1 MREVIKLVKYYSLK
15 KILKNNSQY
24 NVIIGERSNGKTYAC
39 LKYALDNF
47 FKKGEEF
54 VYLRR
59 WNDDV
64 KTKRMQTLFTPFKDY
79 LEKRNGKVI
88 FKSGT
93 FYFVDLDTEIET
105 VMAYALSISEVEHM
119 KSSSYENVTTVIFDE
134 FLTRRVYLVNEF
146 VSFMNVLSTIIRK
159 RENVII
165 FMLGNT
171 VNRFCPYFSE
181 MGLKNIEHMKQG
193 TIDLY
198 KYSSGMT
205 VSVEYCSN
213 LNRVKK
219 GSSYFAFDNP
229 DLKMITE
236 GKWELGIYPHVSWHL
251 YSENIFFSFVISFND
266 KLYQGDIYND
276 DNGIYIFI
284 HNKTTP
290 IKEDTWVFSLESVP
304 SKLYN
309 VSVYSGGNKVL
320 NLIKNLF
327 LNNKVFYQDN
337 SVGDSINNYLKGVKY
352 G

>member
-1 MREVIKLVKYYSLK
+1 MVKYYSLK

-236 GKWELGIYPHVSWHL
+236 GKWELGIYPHISWHL

-309 VSVYSGGNKVL
+309 KSVYIGGNKVL

>member
-1 MREVIKLVKYYSLK
+1 MVKYYSLK
-15 KILKNNSQY
+15 KILRNKSQY

-39 LKYALDNF
+39 LKHALDKF
-47 FKKGEEF
+47 FKTGEEF

-59 WNDDV
+59 WTDDV
-64 KTKRMQTLFTPFKDY
+64 KTKRMQTLFTPFKEY

-88 FKSGT
+88 FKSGV
-93 FYFVDLDTEIET
+93 FYFVDLDTEQET
-105 VMAYALSISEVEHM
+105 PMAYALSISEVEHM

-171 VNRFCPYFSE
+171 VNRYCPYFAE

-236 GKWELGIYPHVSWHL
+236 GKWELGIYPHVSWKL
-251 YSENIFFSFVISFND
+251 YFENVFYSFVISFNN

-276 DNGIYIFI
+276 DNGIYIYI
-284 HNKTTP
+284 HEKTTD
-290 IKEDTWVFSLESVP
+290 IKEGTLVYSLESVP
-304 SKLYN
+304 NKLYN
-309 VSVYSGGNKVL
+309 VSVFTGGNKVL
-320 NLIKNLF
+320 NLIKSLF

-337 SVGDSINNYLKGVKY
+337 SVGDSINNYLKGIKY

>member
-1 MREVIKLVKYYSLK
+1 M
-15 KILKNNSQY
+15 
-24 NVIIGERSNGKTYAC
+24 IIGERSNGKTYAC

-159 RENVII
+159 RENVTI

-171 VNRFCPYFSE
+171 VNRYCPYFSE
-181 MGLKNIEHMKQG
+181 MGLKNIRSEEH
-193 TIDLY
+193 T
-198 KYSSGMT
+198 S
-205 VSVEYCSN
+205 
-213 LNRVKK
+213 
-219 GSSYFAFDNP
+219 
-229 DLKMITE
+229 
-236 GKWELGIYPHVSWHL
+236 ELQSRI
-251 YSENIFFSFVISFND
+251 
-266 KLYQGDIYND
+266 
-276 DNGIYIFI
+276 
-284 HNKTTP
+284 
-290 IKEDTWVFSLESVP
+290 
-304 SKLYN
+304 
-309 VSVYSGGNKVL
+309 
-320 NLIKNLF
+320 
-327 LNNKVFYQDN
+327 
-337 SVGDSINNYLKGVKY
+337 
-352 G
+352 

>member
-1 MREVIKLVKYYSLK
+1 MVKYYSLN
-15 KILKNNSQY
+15 KILKNKSQY
-24 NVIIGERSNGKTYAC
+24 NVIFGERSNGKTYAC
-39 LKYALDNF
+39 LKYALDKF

-59 WNDDV
+59 WTDDV
-64 KTKRMQTLFTPFKDY
+64 KSKRMQTLFVPFKDY

-88 FKSGT
+88 FKKGA
-93 FYFVDLDTEIET
+93 FYFVNLET
-105 VMAYALSISEVEHM
+105 LEETIMAYALSISEVEHM

-159 RENVII
+159 RENVTI

-171 VNRFCPYFSE
+171 VNRYCPYFSE
-181 MGLKNIEHMKQG
+181 MGLKNIENMKQG
-193 TIDLY
+193 TIDVY
-198 KYSSGMT
+198 RYSSGMT

-213 LNRVKK
+213 LSKGKK
-219 GSSYFAFDNP
+219 GSSYFAFNNP
-229 DLKMITE
+229 DLKMITD
-236 GKWELGIYPHVSWHL
+236 GKWELGIYPHVSWNL
-251 YSENIFFSFVISFND
+251 YSENNFYSFVISFNN

-276 DNGIYIFI
+276 DNGIYIYI
-284 HNKTTP
+284 HEKTSA
-290 IKEDTWVFSLESVP
+290 IKDGTIVFSLESKP
-304 SKLYN
+304 NKLYN
-309 VSVYSGGNKVL
+309 VSVFTGGNKVL

-337 SVGDSINNYLKGVKY
+337 SVGDAINNYLKEVKY

>member
-1 MREVIKLVKYYSLK
+1 MVKYYSLK

-171 VNRFCPYFSE
+171 VNRYCPYFSE
-181 MGLKNIEHMKQG
+181 MGLKNVEHMKQG

-213 LNRVKK
+213 LNKVKK

-236 GKWELGIYPHVSWHL
+236 GKWELGIYPHVSWRL
-251 YSENIFFSFVISFND
+251 YSENIFYSFVISFND
-266 KLYQGDIYND
+266 KLYQGDLYND

-284 HNKTTP
+284 HDKTTP
-290 IKEDTWVFSLESVP
+290 IKEGTLVYSLESVP
-304 SKLYN
+304 DKLYN
-309 VSVYSGGNKVL
+309 VSVFTGGNKVL

>member
-1 MREVIKLVKYYSLK
+1 MIV
-15 KILKNNSQY
+15 
-24 NVIIGERSNGKTYAC
+24 GERSNGKTYAC
-39 LKYALDNF
+39 LEYALDNF

-88 FKSGT
+88 FKSGV
-93 FYFVDLDTEIET
+93 FYFVDLDSEEET

-171 VNRFCPYFSE
+171 VNRYCPYFSE

-213 LNRVKK
+213 LNKVKK

-236 GKWELGIYPHVSWHL
+236 GKWELGIYPHVSWRL
-251 YSENIFFSFVISFND
+251 YSENIFYSFVISFND
-266 KLYQGDIYND
+266 KLYQGDLYND

-284 HNKTTP
+284 HDKTTP
-290 IKEDTWVFSLESVP
+290 IKQGSLVFSLESVP
-304 SKLYN
+304 DVLYN
-309 VSVYSGGNKVL
+309 VSVFTGGNKVL

>member
-1 MREVIKLVKYYSLK
+1 MVKYYSLN
-15 KILKNNSQY
+15 KILKNKSQY
-24 NVIIGERSNGKTYAC
+24 NVIFGERSNGKTYAC
-39 LKYALDNF
+39 LKYALDKF
-47 FKKGEEF
+47 FKNGDEF

-59 WNDDV
+59 WTDDV
-64 KTKRMQTLFTPFKDY
+64 KAKRMQTLFTPFKDY
-79 LEKRNGKVI
+79 LEKKGGKVI

-93 FYFVDLDTEIET
+93 FYYVDLETEEET

-171 VNRFCPYFSE
+171 VNRYCPYFSE

-213 LNRVKK
+213 LNK
-219 GSSYFAFDNP
+219 GKRGASYFAFDNP

-236 GKWELGIYPHVSWHL
+236 GKWELGIYPHVSWNL
-251 YSENIFFSFVISFND
+251 YSENIVYSFVISFNN
-266 KLYQGDIYND
+266 KLFQGDIYND
-276 DNGIYIFI
+276 DNGIYIYI
-284 HNKTTP
+284 HEKTTD
-290 IKEDTWVFSLESVP
+290 IKDGTIVFSLESKP
-304 SKLYN
+304 NKLYN
-309 VSVYSGGNKVL
+309 VSVFTGGNKVL

-327 LNNKVFYQDN
+327 LNNKVFYQN
-337 SVGDSINNYLKGVKY
+337 NTVGDTINNYLKGVKY

>member
-1 MREVIKLVKYYSLK
+1 M
-15 KILKNNSQY
+15 
-24 NVIIGERSNGKTYAC
+24 IIGERSNGKTYAC
-39 LKYALDNF
+39 LKYALDKF
-47 FKKGEEF
+47 FKTGEEF

-59 WNDDV
+59 WTDDV
-64 KTKRMQTLFTPFKDY
+64 KTKRMQTLFTPFLDY
-79 LEKRNGKVI
+79 LEKKGGKVI
-88 FKSGT
+88 FKSGV
-93 FYFVDLDTEIET
+93 FYFVDLNTEQET
-105 VMAYALSISEVEHM
+105 PMAYALSISEVEHM

-159 RENVII
+159 RENVTI

-171 VNRFCPYFSE
+171 VNRYCPYFSE

-213 LNRVKK
+213 LNKVKK

-236 GKWELGIYPHVSWHL
+236 GKWELGIYPHVSWKL
-251 YSENIFFSFVISFND
+251 YSENIFYSFVIIFNN
-266 KLYQGDIYND
+266 KYYQGDIYND

-284 HNKTTP
+284 HEKTTD
-290 IKEDTWVFSLESVP
+290 IKEGTLVYSLESVP
-304 SKLYN
+304 DKLYN
-309 VSVYSGGNKVL
+309 VSVFTGGNKVL
-320 NLIKNLF
+320 DLIRKLF

-337 SVGDSINNYLKGVKY
+337 SVGDSINNYLKGLKY

>member
-1 MREVIKLVKYYSLK
+1 
-15 KILKNNSQY
+15 
-24 NVIIGERSNGKTYAC
+24 
-39 LKYALDNF
+39 
-47 FKKGEEF
+47 
-54 VYLRR
+54 
-59 WNDDV
+59 
-64 KTKRMQTLFTPFKDY
+64 MQTLFTPFKDY

-105 VMAYALSISEVEHM
+105 PMAYALSISEVEHM

-171 VNRFCPYFSE
+171 VNRYCPYFSE

-213 LNRVKK
+213 LNKVKK

-236 GKWELGIYPHVSWHL
+236 GKWELGIYPHVSWRL

-309 VSVYSGGNKVL
+309 VSVYIGGNKVL

>member
-1 MREVIKLVKYYSLK
+1 
-15 KILKNNSQY
+15 
-24 NVIIGERSNGKTYAC
+24 
-39 LKYALDNF
+39 
-47 FKKGEEF
+47 
-54 VYLRR
+54 
-59 WNDDV
+59 
-64 KTKRMQTLFTPFKDY
+64 MQTLFTPFKEY

-88 FKSGT
+88 FKKGA
-93 FYFVDLDTEIET
+93 FYFVDLDTEEET
-105 VMAYALSISEVEHM
+105 IMAYALSISEVEHM

-171 VNRFCPYFSE
+171 VNRYCPYFSE
-181 MGLKNIEHMKQG
+181 MGLKNVEHMKQG
-193 TIDLY
+193 TIDVY
-198 KYSSGMT
+198 RYSSGMT

-213 LNRVKK
+213 LNKGKK

-229 DLKMITE
+229 DLKMITD
-236 GKWELGIYPHVSWHL
+236 GKWELGIYPHVSWNL
-251 YSENIFFSFVISFND
+251 YSENIFYSFVISFNN

-276 DNGIYIFI
+276 DNGIYIYI
-284 HNKTTP
+284 HEKTSA
-290 IKEDTWVFSLESVP
+290 IKESTLVFSLESKP
-304 SKLYN
+304 NKLYN
-309 VSVYSGGNKVL
+309 VSVFTGGNKVL

-337 SVGDSINNYLKGVKY
+337 SVGDAINNYLKEVRY

>member
-1 MREVIKLVKYYSLK
+1 MAKYYSLK
-15 KILKNNSQY
+15 KILKNKSQY

-88 FKSGT
+88 FKSGV
-93 FYFVDLDTEIET
+93 FYFVDLDSEEET

-171 VNRFCPYFSE
+171 VNRYCPYFSE
-181 MGLKNIEHMKQG
+181 MGLKNVEHMKQG

-213 LNRVKK
+213 LNKVKK

-236 GKWELGIYPHVSWHL
+236 GKWELGIYPHVSWRL
-251 YSENIFFSFVISFND
+251 YSENIFYSFVISFNN
-266 KLYQGDIYND
+266 KLYQGDLYND
-276 DNGIYIFI
+276 ENGIYIFI
-284 HNKTTP
+284 HDKTTP
-290 IKEDTWVFSLESVP
+290 IKDGTLVYSLESVP
-304 SKLYN
+304 DKLYN
-309 VSVYSGGNKVL
+309 VSVFTGGNKVL
-320 NLIKNLF
+320 DLIKKLF

>member
-1 MREVIKLVKYYSLK
+1 MVKYYSLN
-15 KILKNNSQY
+15 KILKNKSQY
-24 NVIIGERSNGKTYAC
+24 NVIFGERSNGKTYAC
-39 LKYALDNF
+39 LKYALDKF

-59 WNDDV
+59 WTDDV
-64 KTKRMQTLFTPFKDY
+64 KSKRMQTLFVPFKDY

-88 FKSGT
+88 FKKGA
-93 FYFVDLDTEIET
+93 FYFVDLDTEEET
-105 VMAYALSISEVEHM
+105 IMAYALSVSEVEHM

-159 RENVII
+159 RENVTI

-171 VNRFCPYFSE
+171 VNRYCPYFSE
-181 MGLKNIEHMKQG
+181 MGLKNVEHMKQG
-193 TIDLY
+193 TIDVY
-198 KYSSGMT
+198 RYSSGMT

-213 LNRVKK
+213 LSKGKK
-219 GSSYFAFDNP
+219 GSSYFAFNNP
-229 DLKMITE
+229 DLKMITD
-236 GKWELGIYPHVSWHL
+236 GKWELGIYPHVSWNL
-251 YSENIFFSFVISFND
+251 YSENNFYSFVISFNN

-276 DNGIYIFI
+276 DNGIYIYI
-284 HNKTTP
+284 HEKTSA
-290 IKEDTWVFSLESVP
+290 IKDGTIVFSLESKP
-304 SKLYN
+304 NMLYN
-309 VSVYSGGNKVL
+309 VSVFAGGNKVL

-337 SVGDSINNYLKGVKY
+337 SVGDAINNYLKEVKY

>member
-1 MREVIKLVKYYSLK
+1 MAKYYSLK

-88 FKSGT
+88 FKSGV
-93 FYFVDLDTEIET
+93 FYFVDLDTEIEI

-171 VNRFCPYFSE
+171 VNRYCPYFSE

-213 LNRVKK
+213 LNKAKK

-236 GKWELGIYPHVSWHL
+236 GKWELGIYPHVSWQL
-251 YSENIFFSFVISFND
+251 YSENIFYSFVISFND
-266 KLYQGDIYND
+266 KLYQGDLYND
-276 DNGIYIFI
+276 ENGIYIFI
-284 HNKTTP
+284 HDKTTP
-290 IKEDTWVFSLESVP
+290 IKEGTLVYSLESVP
-304 SKLYN
+304 NVLYN
-309 VSVYSGGNKVL
+309 VSVFTGGNKVL
-320 NLIKNLF
+320 NLIKSLF